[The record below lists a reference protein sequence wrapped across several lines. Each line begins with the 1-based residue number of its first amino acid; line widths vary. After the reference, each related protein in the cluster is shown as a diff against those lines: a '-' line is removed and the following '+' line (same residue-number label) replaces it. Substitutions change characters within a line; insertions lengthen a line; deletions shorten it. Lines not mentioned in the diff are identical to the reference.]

1 MSLQT
6 NCMIASRNWTDEDAP
21 SATSTSSITVGTG
34 SKSFTVANTTRF
46 WNGATI
52 TATGSSSANVMS
64 GTITAFSPTTG
75 TGAFLATSASGS
87 GTHSSWTLSINKWS
101 MGSWSTSLPLT
112 YLEDNRLYKVA
123 RSSGIAVNQTRFRL
137 DLSALYPVNLA
148 AFLSHN
154 LSQSCYWRLR
164 LLTIAPDTG
173 VITVVQD
180 SGKDY
185 TWPVITVNGVDPWG
199 LFPWGGRLLVGD
211 SYQPPAIY
219 VFRDQ
224 ASTTS
229 ATQMTLATDQK
240 IMTVAST
247 TDLFVSQRLSIY
259 RSSDWTTGLLGVITD
274 ISGLNVTIQVTDYEA
289 AGVYNSGGGAAYI
302 DWVVKGTKG
311 DGDVKLYTA
320 RFIEIDFF
328 DEANVDSYIEGGRLM
343 VSSAWVPSINMQYP
357 FAIQFVDDSRRS
369 RSRGGQPFVDIVN
382 KYRRQKLRFA
392 GLERNEIFATIYEI
406 QRIQGVGLPILVIP
420 DPDDMVNLHRLT
432 VYGSLAAT
440 GDIHLDVADLW
451 AAEITIEEWVA

>member
-1 MSLQT
+1 M
-6 NCMIASRNWTDEDAP
+6 
-21 SATSTSSITVGTG
+21 TVGTG

-46 WNGATI
+46 WTGATI
-52 TATGSSSANVMS
+52 TATGTSSANVMS
-64 GTITAFSPTTG
+64 GTITAFNPTTG
-75 TGAFLATSASGS
+75 TGSFLATASSGS
-87 GTHSSWTLSINKWS
+87 GTFTSWTLETNKWS

-123 RSSGIAVNQTRFRL
+123 RSSGIAINQTRFRL

-164 LLTIAPDTG
+164 LLTIDPATG
-173 VITVVQD
+173 TITVVQD

-185 TWPVITVNGVDPWG
+185 TWPVIVVNGVDPWG

-211 SYQPPAIY
+211 NYQPPAIY

-229 ATQMTLATDQK
+229 TTSLTLATGQQ
-240 IMTVAST
+240 IMTVADPS
-247 TDLFVSQRLSIY
+247 DLFVSQRLGIY
-259 RSSDWTTGLLGVITD
+259 RESDWTTGLLAVVTN
-274 ISGLNVTIQVTDYEA
+274 ISGSNITIQVTDYEA
-289 AGVYNSGGGAAYI
+289 AGTYNSGGGASYSNWI
-302 DWVVKGTKG
+302 VKGTKAN
-311 DGDVKLYTA
+311 GDVKLYTA
-320 RFIEIDFF
+320 RFLEIDFF
-328 DEANVDSYIEGGRLM
+328 DEANSDGYVEGGRLV

-382 KYRRQKLRFA
+382 KYRRQKIRFA
-392 GLERNEIFATIYEI
+392 GLERDEIFATLYEI

-440 GDIHLDVADLW
+440 GDIHLDMADLW